1 MSTADTDS
9 NADTLYV
16 DLELAQI
23 ADRANLLREILL
35 ACERGG
41 AFEHRTDLQTIFA
54 PGLAMLADDISRA
67 AMAVYDVAGEPA
79 ASSPAGNK
87 PSRRRPELVSTPAPR
102 STATLARLVLEYFG
116 EDDEQ
121 LLDTDIK
128 LRDVARAVLE
138 SHGAAAEK
146 SGT

>member
-67 AMAVYDVAGEPA
+67 AMAAYDVAGEP

-87 PSRRRPELVSTPAPR
+87 PPRRRPELVSTPAPR
-102 STATLARLVLEYFG
+102 STETLARLVLEYFG

-138 SHGAAAEK
+138 ATGAAAEK
-146 SGT
+146 ADAS

>member
-67 AMAVYDVAGEPA
+67 AMAVYDVAGGQQAVA
-79 ASSPAGNK
+79 ASPG
-87 PSRRRPELVSTPAPR
+87 
-102 STATLARLVLEYFG
+102 ARLDAG
-116 EDDEQ
+116 AAID
-121 LLDTDIK
+121 
-128 LRDVARAVLE
+128 RDARAPGPGVLR
-138 SHGAAAEK
+138 
-146 SGT
+146 

>member
-1 MSTADTDS
+1 MSTADTDP
-9 NADTLYV
+9 NADTLSL

-41 AFEHRTDLQTIFA
+41 AFQHRTDLQTIFA

-67 AMAVYDVAGEPA
+67 AMAAYEVAPWGEP

-87 PSRRRPELVSTPAPR
+87 PPRRRPELVSPASPAP
-102 STATLARLVLEYFG
+102 
-116 EDDEQ
+116 D
-121 LLDTDIK
+121 
-128 LRDVARAVLE
+128 
-138 SHGAAAEK
+138 GA
-146 SGT
+146 